1 MANANLAEEEEALGK
16 VDNQHKNIQ
25 LYELMLKKIF
35 FQSRDDELATSW
47 DTKLQEWVDL
57 VINNWVLL
65 QTSMITTSLYR
76 RDRLSTSADEDIV
89 AIAKVVELSLSE
101 SQPFNRYAIKKKE
114 NENSFVIKNF
124 YGNEQLK

>member
-57 VINNWVLL
+57 VNWVL
-65 QTSMITTSLYR
+65 TSMITTSLYR